1 MYLSRMTLSRTPSMQ
16 ALSSLLDPAHQG
28 AALDAH
34 HRLVWSA
41 FNERGVG
48 KRDFLWRR
56 DSDGCFYALSEQA
69 PAPSDFFEDIET
81 REFAPVLSCGDRL
94 SFTLRANAT
103 RSVETPGDI
112 APNGK
117 LRRRKHDVIMHALRG
132 SNDRAAERD
141 VLVQQEGAAWLSR
154 QGHRLGFENL
164 NCHVEAYTQITV
176 PAGRGKRKGQPH
188 FGVLDIS
195 GIIEVTEP
203 ALFLAAI
210 KTGFGG
216 AKSFGC
222 GMMMIRR
229 A

>member
-1 MYLSRMTLSRTPSMQ
+1 MSRMTLSRTPSMP
-16 ALSSLLDPAHQG
+16 ALSTLLEPAHQG

-56 DSDGCFYALSEQA
+56 DTDGGFYTLSAQA
-69 PAPSDFFEDIET
+69 PSSSDFFEEIKT
-81 REFAPVLSCGDRL
+81 RHFDPVLSSGDRL
-94 SFTLRANAT
+94 SFTLRANAP

-117 LRRRKHDVIMHALRG
+117 LRRRKHDVVMHALLG
-132 SNDRAAERD
+132 SKDHAAERD
-141 VLVQQEGAAWLSR
+141 DLVQKEGAAWIQR
-154 QGHRLGFENL
+154 QGHRLGFESL
-164 NCHVEAYTQITV
+164 NCQVEAYTQMTV
-176 PAGRGKRKGQPH
+176 PAGLGKRKGQPH
-188 FGVLDIS
+188 FCVLDLS

-203 ALFLAAI
+203 ELFLAAL